1 MKRIING
8 IDFEAMI
15 KNALNNLR
23 NAEYTINSMNVF
35 PVADGDTGTNMRLTL
50 EHGYTKAISNKHLG
64 LYLKGVASGMLLGA
78 RGNSGV
84 ILSQLFKGMS
94 NELENKGIVN
104 SRELKNA
111 FISAYQTAYKAVI
124 NPVEGTILTV
134 AREGIEN
141 IKEQIYGKHITIE
154 TTLQLYLKE
163 MNESLK
169 RTPDLLPTLK
179 EASVLDSGA
188 FGYIK
193 IIEGMYKYLMGE
205 IIECTGKGECPQ
217 KVEATPIYFDEKSEF
232 IDGYCME
239 YLLQLLEV
247 RNYQET
253 FSLNN
258 YINSLKTLGNSLVVL
273 KEGTIV
279 KVHIHTLHPSKVI
292 DLSQKYGEFI
302 TFKLEN
308 MQLQHNEF
316 SIVHKVDETPK
327 KELGIIAVVNGEEI
341 ENNYRDL
348 GVDVVI
354 SASSNMNVSS
364 NEFLDAI
371 RSINAKRIVIFPNN
385 INTFGAANQAIDL
398 AKGKDKVFI
407 IPSKSMMEGLVALQ
421 MDLPDD
427 PAQDRIDAFIQ
438 NIKLAN
444 TIVVTTAS
452 KDYEK
457 DGFCCKIGEKIAL
470 INDELVS
477 SSDSEI
483 KCLEEA
489 LNKIS
494 DLQEKSGMIIYL
506 GNDAKDGL
514 EEEIENLLS
523 DKFDFIE
530 HQIVCGKQDTLE
542 VLIGL
547 F

>member
-1 MKRIING
+1 M
-8 IDFEAMI
+8 
-15 KNALNNLR
+15 
-23 NAEYTINSMNVF
+23 
-35 PVADGDTGTNMRLTL
+35 
-50 EHGYTKAISNKHLG
+50 
-64 LYLKGVASGMLLGA
+64 
-78 RGNSGV
+78 
-84 ILSQLFKGMS
+84 
-94 NELENKGIVN
+94 
-104 SRELKNA
+104 
-111 FISAYQTAYKAVI
+111 I

-452 KDYEK
+452 QDYEK

-470 INDELVS
+470 INEHNGHSACPQVG
-477 SSDSEI
+477 I
-483 KCLEEA
+483 GRTGKC
-489 LNKIS
+489 
-494 DLQEKSGMIIYL
+494 G
-506 GNDAKDGL
+506 
-514 EEEIENLLS
+514 
-523 DKFDFIE
+523 
-530 HQIVCGKQDTLE
+530 
-542 VLIGL
+542 
-547 F
+547 